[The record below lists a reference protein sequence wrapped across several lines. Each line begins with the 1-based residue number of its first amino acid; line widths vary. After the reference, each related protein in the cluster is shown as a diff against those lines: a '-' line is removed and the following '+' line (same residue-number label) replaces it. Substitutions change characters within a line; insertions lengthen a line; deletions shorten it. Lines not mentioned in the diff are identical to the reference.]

1 MNQACFDVRMSPA
14 VTRSLLAISIGLG
27 CATISR
33 TAAADA
39 YGINHPRQHID
50 YVFELEPEVV
60 FVFRRPLDD
69 GPGIGVRG
77 SIPVMFNGFIPSINN
92 SVAVTFGFDK
102 DPAFRYHSYNVPLAL
117 QWNFWLHRSF
127 SIFGEPGVFLHFAE
141 KTHAY
146 LQVWGGARAHFT
158 DWVALT
164 ARVSLPETPAGS
176 LGVSFF
182 F

>member
-1 MNQACFDVRMSPA
+1 MNRTSSDLRTPSA
-14 VTRSLLAISIGLG
+14 VLRSSLTILIGLG
-27 CATISR
+27 CATTTR
-33 TAAADA
+33 AAAADA
-39 YGINHPRQHID
+39 YGIGHPRQHID
-50 YVFELEPEVV
+50 YVFELEPEAV
-60 FVFRRPLDD
+60 FVFNRPLDD
-69 GPGIGVRG
+69 GPGLGVRG
-77 SIPVMFNGFIPSINN
+77 SIPVMFNGFIPSVNN

-102 DPAFRYHSYNVPLAL
+102 DPAFHGHTYNVPVAL
-117 QWNFWLHRSF
+117 QWNFWLHRNF
-127 SIFGEPGVFLHFAE
+127 SIFGEPGVFIHFAD